1 MCVSVCVPWGPHCV
15 CWVRGGQG
23 FNKGTGLV
31 QGCQSDCL
39 GDVQPD
45 GVQMR
50 ATGLDVFLLDQR
62 RVWCAR
68 YVPLFLEPLSGFT
81 LGFEA

>member
-45 GVQMR
+45 GDQMR

-62 RVWCAR
+62 RVGA
-68 YVPLFLEPLSGFT
+68 PIMFHSSSSLSPVS
-81 LGFEA
+81 L

>member
-39 GDVQPD
+39 GDVQSD
-45 GVQMR
+45 GLQMR
-50 ATGLDVFLLDQR
+50 ATGLDAFLLGQR
-62 RVWCAR
+62 RVGAP
-68 YVPLFLEPLSGFT
+68 VMFNSSLS
-81 LGFEA
+81 LSLVSL